1 MKLLFSTLALLIIV
15 SMTTVAAYEWEVA
28 ELGGEDSLQPYKG
41 GEVEFLDDGFTLT
54 VEGGEI
60 WNGKLGCTFVHIKGG
75 LSGDFTIEYT
85 ITEHFTDDD
94 TPGNWSKLGLLL
106 LRELDP
112 STAYL
117 FMQASLPSNRP
128 DTSYGARL
136 IGRRQP
142 SINVE
147 IHAGGTGWLPLEW
160 PMTHKMVREG
170 DVFTA
175 SVSLDGGKT
184 YESID
189 DGVGSLDNVEFAFD
203 DPMIVGFALSGN
215 LHDNKLVKATGTVVD
230 ILINGANA
238 LAVQPAGKLVTQW
251 AHLKSR

>member
-1 MKLLFSTLALLIIV
+1 MKLLCSTLALLLIV
-15 SMTTVAAYEWEVA
+15 SMAAVAAYEWEVVK
-28 ELGGEDSLQPYKG
+28 LGGETSLQPYKG
-41 GEVEFLDDGFTLT
+41 GEVDFLDNGFTLT

-60 WNGKLGCTFVHIKGG
+60 WDGELGCTFVHVKGG
-75 LSGDFTIEYT
+75 LSGDFTVEYT
-85 ITEHFTDDD
+85 ITEHTTFED
-94 TPGNWSKLGLLL
+94 TPGNWSKCGLLL

-128 DTSYGARL
+128 DPSFGARL
-136 IGRRQP
+136 IGRKTP
-142 SINVE
+142 GVNVE

-175 SVSLDGGKT
+175 SISLDGGKT

-189 DGVGSLDNVEFAFD
+189 DGVGSLDNVEFAFEN
-203 DPMIVGFALSGN
+203 PMIVGFALSGN
-215 LHDNKLVKATGTVVD
+215 LHDGKLVKATATVVD

-238 LAVQPAGKLVTQW
+238 LAVQPAGKLATQW
-251 AHLKSR
+251 AHLKSM